1 MTTTM
6 RIIDWMLDS
15 RRVGWVILVVFLA
28 AAAMALTGWA
38 IDNTPLMIAGVIIL
52 PVGFML
58 FSR

>member
-1 MTTTM
+1 M